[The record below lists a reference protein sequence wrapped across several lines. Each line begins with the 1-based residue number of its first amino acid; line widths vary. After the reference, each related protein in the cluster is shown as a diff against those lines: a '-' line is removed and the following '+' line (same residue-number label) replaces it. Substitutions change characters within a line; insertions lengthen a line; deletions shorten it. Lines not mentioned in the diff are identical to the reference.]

1 MEKEIFDF
9 KGADKEVLMYIGAS
23 LVALLLPIYKVSFLG
38 LSESIIGFDL
48 VFSSVY
54 FIYIVVLLA
63 AFAVQ
68 VVPQVRDHELVKQ
81 NSKVIDIVIP
91 AVLAFITFS
100 MTRSVKQA
108 ALGMGSRT
116 IFAYLLIVAHI
127 GFALYKSGQLN
138 TIIDKIKT
146 K

>member
-1 MEKEIFDF
+1 MEKEIFDI
-9 KGADKEVLMYIGAS
+9 KGADKEMLMYIGAS

-68 VVPQVRDHELVKQ
+68 VVAQVRNHELVKQ

-91 AVLAFITFS
+91 AILAVITFA
-100 MTRSVKQA
+100 MTRSINQV
-108 ALGMGSRT
+108 ALGMGRRT
-116 IFAYLLIVAHI
+116 IFAYLLILAHI

-138 TIIDKIKT
+138 TIVDKIKN